1 MRKFIIIIIVLIG
14 CIKMHG
20 QSIIVFNENND
31 KFPAI
36 KASFYAKDKQN
47 KLLGNLNPS
56 NLRVVENGIP
66 RKVVSVTCPTDVTPS
81 KISSVLVMD
90 VTASMSNGSIYT
102 NMDIAKSAAKRWIAS
117 LPINDSECAITSFDN
132 DSYLNQDFTSHK
144 QRLTDAVNALQPGGG
159 TNYDAGFIKG
169 VGAALSI
176 VKRAKHKRIIV
187 FLTDGQ
193 GVANEQEIILQAANE
208 NTQIYCIGVNVALP
222 AVLKNI
228 AKKTNGEWFENIS
241 SRVKIEEVYERI
253 LQTVLLSKPC
263 ELVWETD
270 FSCQQKRTAEIIVSS
285 QTLQTKFEYSITD
298 INIPK
303 ISLSSFSEQ
312 FEDISPGNTDTRDI
326 TITAKTDG
334 VVITNIISS
343 NAAFVVENTPGSEWR
358 LNRGQTKTFRVRF
371 VPLNSTLTSA
381 EIRVEGNICDSS
393 SLYVIG
399 GYPNIRDPKA
409 TLRVVLP
416 NGSERFSV
424 GDTTS
429 IRWTGVL
436 PSDTVQLDYSTNN
449 GTSWLLITK
458 KATGLSH
465 RWKIPPT
472 IENSCLFRVKRYH
485 KRYADS
491 LLFLEGHEDTVNEA
505 CFSPDGLR
513 AVTVSDDRKF
523 IVWNTRTGL
532 PVFLPV
538 SLPDSGA
545 GYSVDWSSD
554 GTKIVAGHS
563 KGAGIYDA
571 ATFDYIQSALMTPM
585 KDPVN
590 SCVFSKDGLYVV
602 AVNNVGIILSEIES
616 KQVEIFPTEHTG
628 HINRIALGYNAAYHI
643 TVLSSADD
651 RTAGRS
657 EIEITSNFNS
667 IIRSYSDLNST
678 DYSVAYVGCPA
689 KPGIYCAAFRNGQ
702 LQFYPSF
709 ATLSLFGGDPI
720 NDIDWSPDGKYIAA
734 ALNSGRLAIIDVAAQ
749 KIVRR
754 LDTVRGSALS
764 IRWDAFNTR
773 VVAGYTNNLA
783 LIWQIDDQVDQ
794 EDISDNTWEISA
806 PVLTVNN
813 FNNSIDFGQVLVNYS
828 KDSIIQSILCVNQN
842 PLSSSRID
850 SAVILNDINGSFR
863 IVSGVPADFSRILP
877 SCLPMELSFH
887 PKAIGLETA
896 TFRLFSNGQIFD
908 ISLVGNGFTL
918 GITYPDYSIDLG
930 KVPIG
935 NTVDTIFK
943 ITIGNYT
950 GFTLNIPP
958 MTIAGP
964 DTKQFFITDTDT
976 TVLLNNEE
984 LKKIHLVFTPKAIGR
999 TSSRVRIDFK
1009 RQGAPP
1015 IPGSPIYITLVGEGI
1030 CNIDSARIVNVGL
1043 GKEIPT
1049 RVGEIIK
1056 IPLVMKQQPE
1066 LSLDEIV
1073 PKFFCTLSFDATML
1087 LPLDPLPTGVIE
1099 KARRIVSFEAE
1110 CLFDTDTLMLM
1121 PFLTLLGS
1129 DSIVTVHIDSLY
1141 INDGG
1146 CPITAQ
1152 ADSVSIMFRDLCV
1165 AGGSTRLL
1173 ASSPI
1178 TEIALVSNPADDYAN
1193 IKITLSEDS
1202 PITIALHDALG
1213 REVIVRRKNFFSRGS
1228 HNEILDC
1235 SLISSGIYTLVLST
1249 RSEVKF
1255 LQFAK
1260 R

>member
-1 MRKFIIIIIVLIG
+1 MRKLIVIIIVLIG
-14 CIKMHG
+14 CVKMQA

-31 KFPAI
+31 KFPVV
-36 KASFYAKDKQN
+36 KASFYAKDRQN

-56 NLRVVENGIP
+56 NFQVVENGIP
-66 RKVVSVTCPTDVTPS
+66 RRVISVTCPKDVTPS

-117 LPINDSECAITSFDN
+117 LPINDSECAVTSFDN

-144 QRLTDAVNALQPGGG
+144 QRLIDAVNALQPGGS
-159 TNYDAGFIKG
+159 TNYNAGFITG
-169 VGAALSI
+169 VGAALSV
-176 VKRAKHKRIIV
+176 VKRAKHKRVIV

-193 GVANEQEIILQAANE
+193 GAANEQEILLQATNE
-208 NTQIYCIGVNVALP
+208 NTQIYCIGINVVLP
-222 AVLKNI
+222 VVLKNI
-228 AKKTNGEWFENIS
+228 AKKTNGDWFENIS
-241 SRVKIEEVYERI
+241 SPVKIEEIYERI
-253 LQTVLLSKPC
+253 LQTALVSETC
-263 ELVWETD
+263 ELEWETD
-270 FSCQQKRTAEIIVSS
+270 FSCSQKRTAEITVGS
-285 QTLQTKFEYSITD
+285 QALQTKFDYSITD
-298 INIPK
+298 INVPK
-303 ISLSSFSEQ
+303 ITLSSFSEQ
-312 FEDISPGNTDTRDI
+312 FEDISPGNTDTREI

-334 VVITNIISS
+334 VVITNITSS
-343 NAAFVVENTPGSEWR
+343 NPVFVIENAPSAEWR
-358 LNRGQTKTFRVRF
+358 LNRGQTKTFRIRF
-371 VPLNSTLTSA
+371 VPLNSILTSSQ
-381 EIRVEGNICDSS
+381 IRITGNICDSS

-399 GYPNIRDPKA
+399 GYPNIRDPET
-409 TLRVVLP
+409 TLRVVVP
-416 NGSERFSV
+416 NGSEHFSV
-424 GDTTS
+424 GDTTT

-449 GTSWLLITK
+449 GASWQPIAK

-465 RWKIPPT
+465 LWKIPTT
-472 IENSCLFRVKRYH
+472 IENTCLFRVKQYY

-491 LLFLEGHEDTVNEA
+491 LLFLLGHEDTVNEA
-505 CFSPDGLR
+505 CFSPDGLL

-523 IVWNTRTGL
+523 IVWNTGTGF
-532 PVFLPV
+532 PEFMPIA
-538 SLPDSGA
+538 LPDSNA

-554 GTKIVAGHS
+554 GTKIVVGHS
-563 KGAGIYDA
+563 KGAGVYDA
-571 ATFDYIQSALMTPM
+571 VTFSYIQSVLMSPM

-602 AVNNVGIILSEIES
+602 AVNNVGIILSDIES

-643 TVLSSADD
+643 TVLSAADD
-651 RTAGRS
+651 LTAGRS

-667 IIRSYSDLNST
+667 IIRSYSDLSST

-702 LQFYPSF
+702 LKFYPSY

-720 NDIDWSPDGKYIAA
+720 NDIEWSSDGKYIAV
-734 ALNSGRLAIIDVAAQ
+734 ALNSGRLAIIDVVAQ

-754 LDTVRGSALS
+754 LDTVHASALS

-773 VVAGYTNNLA
+773 VIASYTNNLA
-783 LIWQIDDQVDQ
+783 LIWQIDDQIDQ

-813 FNNSIDFGQVLVNYS
+813 FNNNIDFGQVLVNFT
-828 KDSIIQSILCVNQN
+828 KDSIIQSILCVSQS
-842 PLSSSRID
+842 PLASSRID
-850 SAVILNDINGSFR
+850 SAVILNDINGSFN

-896 TFRLFSNGQIFD
+896 TLRLYSNGQIFD
-908 ISLVGNGFTL
+908 ISLAGNGFIID
-918 GITYPDYSIDLG
+918 ITYPDYSIDLG

-935 NTVDTIFK
+935 NTIDTTFK
-943 ITIGNYT
+943 VTIGNYT
-950 GFTLNIPP
+950 GFTLNVPP

-964 DTKQFFITDTDT
+964 DTKQFFITDTGT
-976 TVLLNNEE
+976 IVLLNNEE
-984 LKKIHLVFTPKAIGR
+984 LKKLHIVFTPKAIGR

-1009 RQGAPP
+1009 RQGAQS

-1043 GKEIPT
+1043 GTEISA
-1049 RVGEIIK
+1049 RVGEIVK

-1066 LSLDEIV
+1066 LSLDEII

-1087 LPLDPLPTGVIE
+1087 LPLDPLPAGIID
-1099 KARRIVSFEAE
+1099 KNRRIISFEEE
-1110 CLFDTDTLMLM
+1110 CLFNNDTLMLM

-1129 DSIVTVHIDSLY
+1129 DSTVIMYIDSLY

-1152 ADSVSIMFRDLCV
+1152 ADSVSIKFQDLCV

-1173 ASSPI
+1173 VNSPI
-1178 TEIALVSNPADDYAN
+1178 TEIALVSNPAEDNAN

-1202 PITIALHDALG
+1202 PITISLHDALG
-1213 REVIVRRKNFFSRGS
+1213 REVIVTRKSFLSRGS
-1228 HNEILDC
+1228 HNETLDC
-1235 SLISSGIYTLVLST
+1235 SQVSSGIYTLVLST